1 MSFYTSLTGLNAAK
15 AELGI
20 VSNNI
25 ANVGTIGFKKARA
38 EFGDIFATSP
48 LQNAKGSIGQGVL
61 LKGVDQEFSQGNVA
75 FSQNS
80 LDMAIQGQGFFVLK
94 PNLTS
99 NQTVFTRN
107 GSFRV
112 NNDRYVVDSS
122 GQFVQVFP
130 VNDDGSVVATGLS
143 SARSLQLPS
152 TAGLP
157 RASSKIDLGVNLP
170 ADAEIIPQQEQFK
183 SGGAVY
189 RFDRND
195 PNTFNRST
203 SITVFDSL
211 GNPSIATIYYV
222 KVSNATIED
231 PTNKWQTYI
240 YVGDREIEP
249 ALLNAKTDKGETL
262 YIDKFGQ
269 KTTDPTKFDP
279 TFNAGSPH
287 PLYFL
292 NDQTNEVDSTPAK
305 LTGGFIDRASGFD
318 FGSTDSNK
326 IRIGFS
332 EVSTTASGTWTNA
345 ISTSGAG
352 TPAQEYSIT
361 LTKGSGASAVTRTLT
376 FHSQSANAASGK
388 TLRAE
393 DIDTLLSGATNIA
406 SVGASGA
413 AAPSQTAAQALAA
426 LGVGYTGKA
435 LDGSLTFYDLEGDE
449 TFSIAVTNSMKSQAG
464 GFTGADFSS
473 ATAITVGS
481 TVEKQRGV
489 NNRNFVKISVD
500 DSDPIVVSL
509 PDKLRGQA
517 LTGTELAAEMTKA
530 INNAYGDDRYTS
542 INSSA
547 NSDFRLFAEIDLDN
561 LPADSPLRTAYADTI
576 VGQNGALVGTGKT
589 RANALESGIKMRLPS
604 LETYSPN
611 APNAANDLV
620 AAVQREVDS
629 HIGSGVIKVGYDPRA
644 RSFTFKPYDNSF
656 KIQGLKVLGP
666 LDTDGSTPR
675 ANDVLGFPATGDFTA
690 VGAGT
695 TQGTLSTGELRPN
708 GNDIL
713 NEDQRRYGIR
723 VDYLK
728 DQRKFVF
735 SSGTTGE
742 KSLIRISLSDNDRA
756 SNVLG
761 ISDEFST
768 EITSS
773 AGTGLASKPAVT
785 TGSKAGIDIT
795 GTFSVTP
802 NDNIVNV
809 TVDGIDG
816 SIRIPPGAY
825 TGTTF
830 AQALEDRINA
840 IAGPNGKAV
849 SGVQVEYD
857 LDNSRFVF
865 TSGTTSEESFINING
880 HPNFGLSSTSQ
891 IRGSVPK
898 VTVLVQA
905 KDVDGNLLY
914 IDKDGK
920 ETTKKPENLP
930 NYAPIYLT
938 KGQLT
943 FDTAGKLV
951 SPKEGA
957 RYTPFD
963 PQNGADLIVLNVD
976 YGKFSTQ
983 FSQPF
988 SVLSLTQDG
997 FTSGRLDGISIDSA
1011 GTVRANYTNGQ
1022 QEALGKLILA
1032 NFASPNGLKQI
1043 GNANYVATSNS
1054 GDAVVGVAGSDG
1066 YGTIQGGALE
1076 RANVDLTEELVNLIT
1091 AQRNFQA
1098 NAKAIETA
1106 TNLTS
1111 TIVNIR
1117 G

>member
-1 MSFYTSLTGLNAAK
+1 MSFYTSLTGLNASK

-48 LQNAKGSIGQGVL
+48 LQNASGSIGQGVL
-61 LKGVDQEFSQGNVA
+61 LKGVAQEFSQGNVA

-143 SARSLQLPS
+143 SAKSLQLPS

-157 RASSKIDLGVNLP
+157 RASAKIDLGVNLP
-170 ADAEIIPQQEQFK
+170 ADAEIIPQQEQYK
-183 SGGAVY
+183 SGAAVY

-222 KVSNATIED
+222 KVSNATTED

-240 YVGDREIEP
+240 YVGDREIKP
-249 ALLNAKTDKGETL
+249 ALLNAKTDKDEPL

-269 KTTDPTKFDP
+269 QTTNPTSFDP

-287 PLYFL
+287 PLYYL
-292 NDQTNEVDSTPAK
+292 NDQTTKVASTPAT
-305 LTGGFIDRASGFD
+305 LTGGIIDRASGFD
-318 FGSTDSNK
+318 FGSTDGNA
-326 IRIGFS
+326 IRIGSS
-332 EVSTTASGTWTNA
+332 EVSSGSSGNWTNA
-345 ISTSGAG
+345 ISTYGAG
-352 TPAQEYSIT
+352 TPAQKYAIT
-361 LTKGSGASAVTRTLT
+361 LTKGSATETLE
-376 FHSQSANAASGK
+376 FYSQSANAVAGR

-393 DIDTLLSGATNIA
+393 DIDHALENDTAIQSQLTTLGI
-406 SVGASGA
+406 
-413 AAPSQTAAQALAA
+413 
-426 LGVGYTGKA
+426 GVTGKA
-435 LDGSLTFYDLEGDE
+435 IDGTLAFYDLDGVN
-449 TFSIAVTNSMKSQAG
+449 TFTVAVQNTMKGQAG

-473 ATAITVGS
+473 ASPVTIGS
-481 TVEKQRGV
+481 TTEKMRGL
-489 NNRNFVKISVD
+489 NNRDMLKISVD

-509 PDKLRGQA
+509 PDSLRGQA
-517 LTGTELAAEMTKA
+517 LSGTELAAELTKA
-530 INNAYGDDRYTS
+530 INNTFGDDKYIS
-542 INSSA
+542 ITETNGYR
-547 NSDFRLFAEIDLDN
+547 DFRLTAEIDVDN
-561 LPADSPLRTAYADTI
+561 LSPDSPLSELYDDVAGGAEAGQTA
-576 VGQNGALVGTGKT
+576 ALNAALRGVGKT
-589 RANALESGIKMRLPS
+589 RAHALEAGIKMRLPV
-604 LETYSPN
+604 LDTYSPL
-611 APNAANDLV
+611 APSEQSDIV
-620 AAVQREVDS
+620 AAVQREVDA
-629 HIGSGVIKVGYDPRA
+629 HLGAGVINVGYDPRA
-644 RSFTFKPYDNSF
+644 RSFTFKPHDNANR
-656 KIQGLKVLGP
+656 IQSLKVTGP
-666 LDTDGSTPR
+666 LDGDGTTAR
-675 ANDVLGFPATGDFTA
+675 ANEVLGFPATSDFTA

-695 TQGTLSTGELRPN
+695 TQGTLTGGELRPN

-742 KSLIRISLSDNDRA
+742 KSLIKVSVSDNLRA
-756 SNVLG
+756 ANVLG
-761 ISDEFST
+761 ISEEYAAEVT
-768 EITSS
+768 TL
-773 AGTGLASKPAVT
+773 AGTGLVSQPAVT
-785 TGSKAGIDIT
+785 IGSKAGIDIT
-795 GTFSVTP
+795 GTFSVTS
-802 NDNIVNV
+802 NDNVVNV

-816 SIRIPPGAY
+816 SLRIPPGAY
-825 TGTTF
+825 TGNTF
-830 AQALEDRINA
+830 AQALQDRINA
-840 IAGPNGKAV
+840 IAGPSGKSI
-849 SGVQVEYD
+849 SGVKVQYD
-857 LDNSRFVF
+857 PDNSRFIF
-865 TSGTTSEESFINING
+865 TSGTKSEESFINING
-880 HPNFGLSSTSQ
+880 HPNFGLSATTPV
-891 IRGSVPK
+891 RGVVPK

-905 KDVDGNLLY
+905 KDADGNLLY
-914 IDKDGK
+914 IDKDGN
-920 ETTKKPENLP
+920 ETTKKPESLP

-951 SPKEGA
+951 SPKQGA

-963 PQNGADLIVLNVD
+963 PQNGADLITLNVD

-983 FSQPF
+983 YSQPF

-997 FTSGRLDGISIDSA
+997 YTSGRLDGISIDSA

>member
-1 MSFYTSLTGLNAAK
+1 MSFYTSLTGLNAAT

-48 LQNAKGSIGQGVL
+48 LQNASGSIGQGVL
-61 LKGVDQEFSQGNVA
+61 LKGVAQEFSQGNVA

-143 SARSLQLPS
+143 SAKSLQLPS

-170 ADAEIIPQQEQFK
+170 ADAEIIPQQEEYK
-183 SGGAVY
+183 SGAAVY

-240 YVGDREIEP
+240 YVGDREIKP
-249 ALLNAKTDKGETL
+249 ALLNAKTDKSETL

-269 KTTDPTKFDP
+269 QTTDPTEFDP
-279 TFNAGSPH
+279 TFNAGAPH
-287 PLYFL
+287 PLYYL
-292 NDQTNEVDSTPAK
+292 NDQTNKVNSTPAK

-326 IRIGFS
+326 IRIGSS
-332 EVSTTASGTWTNA
+332 EVSTTASGSWTTS
-345 ISTSGAG
+345 ISTSGDG
-352 TPAQEYSIT
+352 TPAQQYSIT
-361 LTKGSGASAVTRTLT
+361 LTKGTGAAAVSRTLT
-376 FHSQSANAASGK
+376 FHSQAANSATGK
-388 TLRAE
+388 SLRAE
-393 DIDTLLSGATNIA
+393 DIDTLLSGTATIA
-406 SVGASGA
+406 TGGA
-413 AAPSQTAAQALAA
+413 APQTVQAA
-426 LGVGYTGKA
+426 LNSLGLGFSGKA
-435 LDGSLTFYDLEGDE
+435 LDGSLSFFDIDGDE
-449 TFSIAVTNSMKSQAG
+449 TFTITVNNTMKSQGG
-464 GFTGADFSS
+464 GFTGADF
-473 ATAITVGS
+473 A
-481 TVEKQRGV
+481 
-489 NNRNFVKISVD
+489 
-500 DSDPIVVSL
+500 
-509 PDKLRGQA
+509 
-517 LTGTELAAEMTKA
+517 
-530 INNAYGDDRYTS
+530 AYGDDRYTS
-542 INSSA
+542 ISAPA

-561 LPADSPLRTAYADTI
+561 LPADSPLRTAYADTANALNA
-576 VGQNGALVGTGKT
+576 GLVGAGKT
-589 RANALESGIKMRLPS
+589 RANALENGIKMRLPS

-611 APNAANDLV
+611 AANAANDLV

-629 HIGSGVIKVGYDPRA
+629 HIGAGVIRVGYDPRA
-644 RSFTFKPYDNSF
+644 RSFTFKPNDNSF
-656 KIQGLKVLGP
+656 KIQSLKVLGP
-666 LDTDGSTPR
+666 LDADGATPK

-695 TQGTLSTGELRPN
+695 TQGALVAGELRPN

-728 DQRKFVF
+728 DQRRFVF
-735 SSGTTGE
+735 ASGTTGE
-742 KSLIRISLSDNDRA
+742 KSLIKVSVSDNDRA
-756 SNVLG
+756 ANILG
-761 ISDEFST
+761 ISEEFAT
-768 EITSS
+768 EIVSS
-773 AGTGLASKPAVT
+773 AGTGLSSKPAVT

-795 GTFSVTP
+795 GTFSVTS

-830 AQALEDRINA
+830 AQALQDRINA
-840 IAGPNGKAV
+840 IAGPTGKAV
-849 SGVQVEYD
+849 SGVKVEYD
-857 LDNSRFVF
+857 PDNARFKF
-865 TSGTTSEESFINING
+865 TSGTTSEESFINVNG
-880 HPNFGLSSTSQ
+880 HPNFGLSSTTQ
-891 IRGSVPK
+891 VRGSVPE

-905 KDVDGNLLY
+905 KDADGNLLY
-914 IDKDGK
+914 IDKDGT
-920 ETTKKPENLP
+920 ETTKKPESLP
-930 NYAPIYLT
+930 NYAPIYLS

-957 RYTPFD
+957 QYTPFD

-983 FSQPF
+983 YSQPF

>member
-1 MSFYTSLTGLNAAK
+1 MSFYTSLTGLNAAT

-48 LQNAKGSIGQGVL
+48 LQNASGSIGQGVL
-61 LKGVDQEFSQGNVA
+61 LKGVAQEFSQGNVA

-143 SARSLQLPS
+143 SAKSLQLPS

-170 ADAEIIPQQEQFK
+170 ADAEIIPQQEEYK
-183 SGGAVY
+183 SGAAVY

-240 YVGDREIEP
+240 YVGDREIKP
-249 ALLNAKTDKGETL
+249 ALLNAKTDKSETL

-269 KTTDPTKFDP
+269 QTTDPTEFDP
-279 TFNAGSPH
+279 TFNAGAPH
-287 PLYFL
+287 PLYYL
-292 NDQTNEVDSTPAK
+292 NDQTNKVNSTPAK

-326 IRIGFS
+326 IRIGTS
-332 EVSTTASGTWTNA
+332 EVSTTASGSWTTS
-345 ISTSGAG
+345 ISTSGDG
-352 TPAQEYSIT
+352 TPAQQYSIT
-361 LTKGSGASAVTRTLT
+361 LTKGTGAAAVSRTLT
-376 FHSQSANAASGK
+376 FHSQAANAATGK
-388 TLRAE
+388 SLRAE
-393 DIDTLLSGATNIA
+393 DIDTLLSGTATIA
-406 SVGASGA
+406 TGGA
-413 AAPSQTAAQALAA
+413 AAQTAQAALAS
-426 LGVGYTGKA
+426 LGLGYSGKA
-435 LDGSLTFYDLEGDE
+435 LDGSLSFYDIDGDE
-449 TFSIAVTNSMKSQAG
+449 TFTITVNNTMKAQGG
-464 GFTGADFSS
+464 GFTGADFAS
-473 ATAITVGS
+473 ATPLTIGTS
-481 TVEKQRGV
+481 VEKQKGLSNRGIL
-489 NNRNFVKISVD
+489 KISVD
-500 DSDPIVVSL
+500 DSDPITISL

-517 LTGTELAAEMTKA
+517 LTGTELAAELTKA

-542 INSSA
+542 ISAPA

-561 LPADSPLRTAYADTI
+561 LPVDSPLRTAYADTANALNA
-576 VGQNGALVGTGKT
+576 GLVGAGKT
-589 RANALESGIKMRLPS
+589 RANALENGIKMRLPS

-611 APNAANDLV
+611 AANAANDLV

-629 HIGSGVIKVGYDPRA
+629 HIGAGVIRVGYDPRA
-644 RSFTFKPYDNSF
+644 RSFTFKPNDNSF
-656 KIQGLKVLGP
+656 KIQSLKVLGP
-666 LDTDGSTPR
+666 LDADGATPK

-695 TQGTLSTGELRPN
+695 TQGALVAGELRPN

-728 DQRKFVF
+728 DQRRFVF
-735 SSGTTGE
+735 ASGTTGE
-742 KSLIRISLSDNDRA
+742 KSLIKVSVSDNDRA
-756 SNVLG
+756 ANILG
-761 ISDEFST
+761 ISEEFAT
-768 EITSS
+768 EIVSS
-773 AGTGLASKPAVT
+773 AGTGLSSKPAVT

-795 GTFSVTP
+795 GTFSVTS

-830 AQALEDRINA
+830 AQALQDRINA
-840 IAGPNGKAV
+840 IAGPTGKAV
-849 SGVQVEYD
+849 SGVKVEYD
-857 LDNSRFVF
+857 PDNARFKF
-865 TSGTTSEESFINING
+865 TSGTTSEESFINVNG

-891 IRGSVPK
+891 VRGSVPE

-905 KDVDGNLLY
+905 KDADGNLLY
-914 IDKDGK
+914 IDKDGT
-920 ETTKKPENLP
+920 ETTKKPESLP
-930 NYAPIYLT
+930 NYAPIYLS

-957 RYTPFD
+957 QYTPFD

-983 FSQPF
+983 YSQPF

>member
-48 LQNAKGSIGQGVL
+48 LQNASGSIGQGVL
-61 LKGVDQEFSQGNVA
+61 LKGVAQEFSQGNVA

-80 LDMAIQGQGFFVLK
+80 LDMAIQGQGFFTLK

-99 NQTVFTRN
+99 NQSVFTRN

-112 NNDRYVVDSS
+112 NNDRYVVDAS

-130 VNDDGSVVATGLS
+130 VNDDGSVVATGLN
-143 SARSLQLPS
+143 SAKSLQLPS

-157 RASSKIDLGVNLP
+157 KASSKIDLGVNLP
-170 ADAEIIPQQEQFK
+170 ADAEIIPQQAEYK
-183 SGGAVY
+183 SGAAVY

-195 PNTFNRST
+195 PSTFNRST

-240 YVGDREIEP
+240 FVGDREIKP
-249 ALLNAKTDKGETL
+249 ALLSAKTDKGENL

-269 KTTDPTKFDP
+269 STTDPTKFDP
-279 TFNAGSPH
+279 TFNAGAPH

-292 NDQTNEVDSTPAK
+292 NDQTNKVDSKPAK
-305 LTGGFIDRASGFD
+305 LTGGFVNRTGGFD
-318 FGSTDSNK
+318 FGSTDNNK
-326 IRIGFS
+326 IVIGAS
-332 EVSTTASGTWTNA
+332 KASTTFSGNWTEAVATASAATAQSVTLRFDNDVTSAVAASADITEIELFSQAANAATGSATGADSGGTTLTAAGIDKALTVASVLTKLTNA
-345 ISTSGAG
+345 KISFTGKAIDGTLAFFSTAG
-352 TPAQEYSIT
+352 TPFSVQVLNT
-361 LTKGSGASAVTRTLT
+361 MGTTKGGFAGDDFTAT
-376 FHSQSANAASGK
+376 AK
-388 TLRAE
+388 T
-393 DIDTLLSGATNIA
+393 IG
-406 SVGASGA
+406 
-413 AAPSQTAAQALAA
+413 
-426 LGVGYTGKA
+426 
-435 LDGSLTFYDLEGDE
+435 
-449 TFSIAVTNSMKSQAG
+449 
-464 GFTGADFSS
+464 S
-473 ATAITVGS
+473 ATAELQGLTNTS
-481 TVEKQRGV
+481 LL
-489 NNRNFVKISVD
+489 KISID
-500 DSDPIVVSL
+500 DSDPVSIGL
-509 PDKLRGQA
+509 PDSLRGKA
-517 LTGTELAAEMTKA
+517 LSGTELAAELTKSINNRFSDDKEIEITAAATDNSTFRLVATFGDNSNLTAAQQTALKNGLSVTLDAGAYLPNATLESKDLVKA
-530 INNAYGDDRYTS
+530 IQA
-542 INSSA
+542 
-547 NSDFRLFAEIDLDN
+547 
-561 LPADSPLRTAYADTI
+561 
-576 VGQNGALVGTGKT
+576 K
-589 RANALESGIKMRLPS
+589 
-604 LETYSPN
+604 
-611 APNAANDLV
+611 
-620 AAVQREVDS
+620 VDS
-629 HIGSGVIKVGYDPRA
+629 AIGRTDVIKVGYDPRA
-644 RSFTFKPYDNSF
+644 RSLTFKPRSNDFKFATLGVAGKDDN
-656 KIQGLKVLGP
+656 
-666 LDTDGSTPR
+666 T
-675 ANDVLGFPATGDFTA
+675 ANNVLGFPAKA
-690 VGAGT
+690 VPVSVGAGT
-695 TQGTLSTGELRPN
+695 TQGAFKGNEVLPN
-708 GNDIL
+708 GREIQ
-713 NEDQRRYGIR
+713 NEDQRRYGIK
-723 VDYLK
+723 VEYLK

-742 KSLIRISLSDNDRA
+742 KSLITVAVDDNARA
-756 SNVLG
+756 AELLG
-761 ISDEFST
+761 ISSTYAT
-768 EITSS
+768 EIVGT
-773 AGTGLASKPAVT
+773 AGSGLLSQPAIT
-785 TGSKAGIDIT
+785 TGGKAGIDIS
-795 GTFSVTP
+795 GTFSVTT
-802 NDNIVNV
+802 NDNVVNV

-816 SIRIPPGAY
+816 SVKIPPGAY
-825 TGTTF
+825 TGSTF
-830 AQALEDRINA
+830 AAALRDRINGLA
-840 IAGPNGKAV
+840 SPTGKTV
-849 SGVQVEYD
+849 SGVTVTFD
-857 LDNSRFVF
+857 PDNSRFIF
-865 TSGTTSEESFINING
+865 KSGTTNEDSFINVNG
-880 HPNFGLSSTSQ
+880 HPNFGLNSTTQ
-891 IRGSVPK
+891 VRGSVPK
-898 VTVLVQA
+898 VTTLVQA
-905 KDVDGNLLY
+905 KDPDGNLLF

-920 ETTKKPENLP
+920 ETTKKPDSLP

-943 FDTAGKLV
+943 FDTTGKLV

-963 PQNGADLIVLNVD
+963 PQNGADLITLNVD

-1011 GTVRANYTNGQ
+1011 GTVRANYTNGKQ
-1022 QEALGKLILA
+1022 QALGKLILA
-1032 NFASPNGLKQI
+1032 NFASPNGLKQV

-1054 GDAVVGVAGSDG
+1054 GEAVVGIAGSDG

-1098 NAKAIETA
+1098 NAKAIETT

>member
-48 LQNAKGSIGQGVL
+48 LQNASGSIGQGVL
-61 LKGVDQEFSQGNVA
+61 LKGVAQEFSQGNVA

-143 SARSLQLPS
+143 SAKSLQLPS

-170 ADAEIIPQQEQFK
+170 ADAEIIPQQEQYK
-183 SGGAVY
+183 SGAAVY

-240 YVGDREIEP
+240 YVGDREIKP
-249 ALLNAKTDKGETL
+249 ALLNAKTDKGEPL

-269 KTTDPTKFDP
+269 KTTDPTAFDP

-287 PLYFL
+287 PLYYL
-292 NDQTNEVDSTPAK
+292 NDQTGKVDSTPAK

-318 FGSTDSNK
+318 FGSTDGNK
-326 IRIGFS
+326 IRVGAS
-332 EVSTTASGTWTNA
+332 EITTTASGSWTNA
-345 ISTSGAG
+345 ISTSGG
-352 TPAQEYSIT
+352 TSAQEYKIT
-361 LTKGSGASAVTRTLT
+361 LKSGSTSKTLT
-376 FHSQSANAASGK
+376 FFTQAAGATSAATLTAA
-388 TLRAE
+388 
-393 DIDTLLSGATNIA
+393 DIDTK
-406 SVGASGA
+406 
-413 AAPSQTAAQALAA
+413 LANDSTIKA
-426 LGVGYTGKA
+426 DMTSLGIGYTGSA
-435 LDGSLTFYDLEGDE
+435 IDGTLAFYDIDGKE
-449 TFSIAVTNSMKSQAG
+449 TFTIKVENTMKGQAG
-464 GFTGADFSS
+464 GFAGTDFSS
-473 ATAITVGS
+473 ATELTVGS
-481 TVEKQRGV
+481 TTEKQKGLS
-489 NNRNFVKISVD
+489 NRNLLKISVD
-500 DSDPIVVSL
+500 DSDPITVSL
-509 PDKLRGQA
+509 PDNLRGQA
-517 LTGTELAAEMTKA
+517 LSGTELAAEMTKA
-530 INNAYGDDRYTS
+530 INNAFGDDKYITVTETNGYR
-542 INSSA
+542 
-547 NSDFRLFAEIDLDN
+547 DFRLFAEIDIDN
-561 LPADSPLRTAYADTI
+561 LPASSPLKALYNDANSEAGKTATLNSSLEG
-576 VGQNGALVGTGKT
+576 VNKT
-589 RANALESGIKMRLPS
+589 RAMALEAGIKMRLPV
-604 LETYSPN
+604 LDTYAPL
-611 APNAANDLV
+611 APNAANDIVKALQ
-620 AAVQREVDS
+620 AEVDA
-629 HIGSGVIKVGYDPRA
+629 HIGAGVIKVGYDSRA
-644 RSFTFKPYDNSF
+644 RSFTFKPSDNAN
-656 KIQGLKVLGP
+656 KIQSLKVLGP
-666 LDTDGSTPR
+666 LDTDGTTAK
-675 ANDVLGFPATGDFTA
+675 ANEVLGFPATSDFTA

-695 TQGTLSTGELRPN
+695 TQGTLTTGELRPN

-713 NEDQRRYGIR
+713 NEDQRRYGIK

-742 KSLIRISLSDNDRA
+742 KSLIKVALSDNARA
-756 SNVLG
+756 SNVFG
-761 ISDEFST
+761 ISDEYTT
-768 EITSS
+768 EIVTA
-773 AGTGLASKPAVT
+773 AGSGLVSKPAVT
-785 TGSKAGIDIT
+785 TGSKAGIDIS
-795 GTFSVTP
+795 GTFSVTS
-802 NDNIVNV
+802 NDNVVNV

-830 AQALEDRINA
+830 AQALEERINA
-840 IAGPNGKAV
+840 IASLNGRSI
-849 SGVQVEYD
+849 SGVKVEYKPD
-857 LDNSRFVF
+857 TSNFVF
-865 TSGTTSEESFINING
+865 TSGTKSEDSFINING
-880 HPNFGLSSTSQ
+880 HPNFGLSSTTQ
-891 IRGSVPK
+891 VRGSVPE

-905 KDVDGNLLY
+905 KDADGNLLY
-914 IDKDGK
+914 IDKDGN
-920 ETTKKPENLP
+920 ETTKKPESLP

-983 FSQPF
+983 YSQPF

-1098 NAKAIETA
+1098 NAKAIETT